1 VILVRDPDTADV
13 GRNAHRLRA
22 DAARNRERT
31 LEAAAEVFA
40 ERGLGATL
48 NDVAHHAGLG
58 IGTVYRRFPNKEA
71 LIEALFENKVSEA
84 VALATE
90 ALAHPNA
97 WDGVVTFL
105 ERMLQIQVL
114 NKGFRDVL
122 LHGPQGE
129 DLAAN
134 FRSRIT
140 PPVTQLIGRCQAEG
154 SLRADFVVEDVSMLI
169 IMIGSVAD
177 YTRDDDPE
185 LWRRYLT
192 LFVDGLATLRS
203 SVSPLGAVPT
213 AGVVAH
219 AMGRLRKGP
228 S

>member
-1 VILVRDPDTADV
+1 VISASDPDIVHV
-13 GRNAHRLRA
+13 GRTAHRLRA

-58 IGTVYRRFPNKEA
+58 IGTVYRRFPNKET
-71 LIEALFENKVSEA
+71 LIEAVFENKVGEA

-90 ALAHPNA
+90 AIGYPNA
-97 WDGVVTFL
+97 WDGWVTFL

-114 NKGFRDVL
+114 NKGLRDVL
-122 LHGPQGE
+122 LQGPQGE
-129 DLAAN
+129 NLAAN

-140 PPVTQLIGRCQAEG
+140 PLVTQLIRRCQAEG
-154 SLRADFVVEDVSMLI
+154 SLRPDFVAEDVLMLI

-177 YTRDDDPE
+177 YTRDDPD

-192 LFVDGLATLRS
+192 LFIDGLVTSRS
-203 SVSPLGAVPT
+203 SVSPLGAAPT
-213 AGVVAH
+213 AKMIAH
-219 AMGRLRKGP
+219 AMARLHKVT
-228 S
+228 